1 MKIKRKKL
9 KVFIAE
15 CVKDLAENK
24 YISNNNAFIGKV
36 CAYLR
41 EFSLNNAKG
50 IDIYG
55 KFWNYVYPASQF
67 LNSEV

>member
-1 MKIKRKKL
+1 MNNKI
-9 KVFIAE
+9 AQ
-15 CVKDLAENK
+15 
-24 YISNNNAFIGKV
+24 GKV

-41 EFSLNNAKG
+41 EFTINNAKG